1 MGIITFLKQG
11 RSLTF
16 PLVWLTLFNPAVQA
30 QLIPDNTLGTETSI
44 VTPQGVRDL
53 IEGGARRG
61 SNLFHSFS
69 EFNVNLDQQVYFA
82 NPDGIT
88 DILTRVTGNNVSNIW
103 GTLGVDGNANLF
115 LLNPNGI
122 IFGADAQL
130 DVAGSFVASTADG
143 IKLGNDGM
151 FRATNP
157 QDSQLLAIQPG
168 VLFLDAL
175 RQQQAEIRNQGNL
188 RVGAGETLMLA
199 GDRVISTGSLT
210 APGGTI
216 QVFGEAVQLL
226 ETASIDV
233 SASTGGG
240 SVTIGQGEKV
250 TIDSGVQIQADALH
264 QGDGGSVMILAN
276 ETTQFKGTITARGA
290 SETPQSN
297 GGFVDVSGGYLE
309 FTGIVDTTAP
319 LGDVGTL
326 LLDPKNIWIQD
337 DGIDSADGQT
347 FDTNP
352 TEVSIING
360 DTLVSTLATNS
371 VTLQANND
379 IILNQSL
386 FSGSS
391 NSLNLQ
397 AGRSITIADNLLISL
412 NGGDFTAKIND
423 ENAIVAQRDAGVAQF
438 LMNPGSILVTNGGSI
453 EVTSGSFAD
462 ISQINTTNSIISS
475 VDALSN
481 SGNSG
486 DINLFALGNVT
497 TGILNAGRNITGDVV
512 ANNGG
517 NITVKSENGAI
528 ATTDFVT
535 SDGINQGGDI
545 VLEAR
550 GDLSVNQNITST
562 STEGIGGNITLSSE
576 NGAIATS
583 AIVISD
589 SLNQGGDIS
598 LDASRNLDINGN
610 ISSQGEIGGN
620 ITLRSEKGA
629 IATTA
634 SLVSDGLNR
643 GGDISVEASE
653 NLSINQNI
661 TSSGEIAGGN
671 IILKSENGAIATTAS
686 LLSEGGNQA
695 GTISVDAA
703 GTLTTMG
710 NIIANSENQ
719 AGDISLNAIGDVS
732 VNRNISSQG
741 EIGGNITLK
750 SENGGITTT
759 AALVTN
765 SLNQGG
771 DISVEA
777 HENLSINQNIAS
789 RGEIGG
795 NITLKSEKGA
805 IATTAPLVSNGS
817 NQAGDI
823 LLNASENLSVNRNIR
838 SEGEIGGNITLNSEN
853 GAIATTAPL
862 VSNGINQAGDI
873 SVEASENLDIEG
885 NIDSSGEIAG
895 GNIILKSENGAIATT
910 ASLLSEGSNQA
921 GDISV
926 DAAGDLT
933 TMGNIIANSQNQAG
947 DILLNAIG
955 DVSVNRN
962 ISAMG
967 EIGGN
972 ITLKSENGGI
982 TTTAALVTNSLNQGG
997 DISVEAHENLSIN
1010 QNIASRG
1017 EIGGNITL
1025 KSEKGTIATTA
1036 ALVSD
1041 GSNQAGDISVDAA
1054 GDLNTMGNIV
1064 ANSENQ
1070 AGDISLNAIGDL
1082 SVNKTIASDGNFAGQ
1097 ITLNS
1102 GGLFWLRGN
1111 SITNSGRLPGVAK
1124 GITIT
1129 AQSIRVED
1137 GSIFSFAFNEAQGG
1151 IVQINAADD
1160 IVIRN
1165 SILATIA
1172 APGSADAGDINLN
1185 TRRLTIIQDPAFT
1198 SGVGIASNT
1207 NPGNTGNAGDVTI
1220 NATESLEI
1228 IGNQPGAF
1236 TIKPSELAQVA
1247 LQGDTG
1253 ISTLAFGSGNSGNLT
1268 INTGRL
1274 SIRDGGGITTFVS
1287 QGEGGDLTV
1296 NATDIFLQGEGGIGT
1311 GTLGE
1316 DAGDLTLNSENVSL
1330 TDGAVISTSTGSDGD
1345 AGDLTLDVRNLSI
1358 RNGAGV
1364 LGNTGGDGNGGQLTI
1379 KNAELIEVIGR
1390 SADSSFPSSIVT
1402 DLFSLNK
1409 SGNAGNIDITS
1420 QELIVQQGGEIT
1432 SATRGFGDGGNIR
1445 LNLERLQLNNSRI
1458 NASTSG
1464 SGNGGDI
1471 RIRASE
1477 SLELMGAGFEALQ
1490 EQIVLP
1496 AFADTLTL
1504 DNFNQGIVTVTDGE
1518 GAAGN
1523 VFIETPNFIARDGGL
1538 IATTTLNQG
1547 RGGNIQIDATNRI
1560 ELDNSLLGSGTFD
1573 QAESGNVTLTS
1584 PQLVAR
1590 GGAQVLTTTF
1600 NSGQAGDLNVNVSEL
1615 IELSDPTN
1623 EGTLIGTGLFA
1634 SSTEA
1639 ASGDGGDININSP
1652 TSELNIRDRAAVSV
1666 SATGTGNAG
1675 DINIDIRSI
1684 FLDQGSI
1691 SATSLSGEGGNIN
1704 LKVAETLLLRNN
1716 SQISTRAGTEYSG
1729 GGNGGDMT
1737 IDAGFIVAVLSENSD
1752 IIANAFEGNGG
1763 NITITTQTILGL
1775 QVSEILTPNSDIIAS
1790 SELGIDG
1797 RILIDTPNIDPS
1809 RGLIELPSTFSDP
1822 SQQIISGCPA
1832 DTGDRFIATGRGG
1845 IPHSPS
1851 QYLSGRAIW
1860 EDTRRLSS
1868 QISPSPTDANPQH
1881 PQPDPQPLIE
1891 AQGWVVDKDGTVILT
1906 AEPYQGKRVNI
1917 GMDFRTCGSQLNL

>member
-1 MGIITFLKQG
+1 MKIIKFLKQG
-11 RSLTF
+11 RTLTL
-16 PLVWLTLFNPAVQA
+16 PLIWLTLFNPTVQA
-30 QLIPDNTLGTETSI
+30 QLIPDNTLGTENSI
-44 VTPQGVRDL
+44 VSPQGARDL
-53 IEGGARRG
+53 IEGGAKRG
-61 SNLFHSFS
+61 SNLFHSFT

-82 NPDGIT
+82 NPDGIAN
-88 DILTRVTGNNVSNIW
+88 ILTRVTGDNLSNIF

-122 IFGADAQL
+122 LFGVDAKL

-143 IKLGNDGM
+143 IQLGDDGM

-175 RQQQAEIRNQGNL
+175 RQQQAEIRNQGQL
-188 RVGAGETLMLA
+188 TVATGQTLTLA

-216 QVFGEAVQLL
+216 QVFGEEVQLL
-226 ETASIDV
+226 ETARIDV
-233 SASTGGG
+233 SSLTGGG
-240 SVTIGQGEKV
+240 SVTIGQGEQV
-250 TIDSGVQIQADALH
+250 TIAENVQIQADSLN
-264 QGDGGSVMILAN
+264 QGDGGSVIIRGN
-276 ETTQFKGTITARGA
+276 ETTQFEGTITARGA
-290 SETPQSN
+290 SDTPQSN

-326 LLDPKNIWIQD
+326 LLDPKNILIQA
-337 DGIDSADGQT
+337 DGSDPADGQT
-347 FDTNP
+347 FETNP

-360 DTLVSTLATNS
+360 NVLGSALATNS

-379 IILNQSL
+379 IAINQSL
-386 FSGSS
+386 FSPSS
-391 NSLNLQ
+391 NSLTLQ
-397 AGRSITIADNLLISL
+397 AGRSITIANGQLIFL
-412 NGGDFTAKIND
+412 IGGDFIAKIND
-423 ENAIVAQRDAGVAQF
+423 ENAIASQRDAGVAQF
-438 LMNPGSILVTNGGSI
+438 LMNPDSTLTSLGGRI
-453 EVTSGSFAD
+453 EITSGTFAD
-462 ISQINTTNSIISS
+462 TSQINTANSTISS
-475 VDALSN
+475 ADVL
-481 SGNSG
+481 GNSG
-486 DINLFALGNVT
+486 SSGDITLFALGNVT
-497 TGILNAGRNITGDVV
+497 TGIVNTGRDIIGDVV

-517 NITVKSENGAI
+517 NITIKSENGAI
-528 ATTDFVT
+528 TTTDFVT
-535 SDGINQGGDI
+535 SDGLNQGGNI
-545 VLEAR
+545 LLEA
-550 GDLSVNQNITST
+550 GGNLSVNENILST
-562 STEGIGGNITLSSE
+562 STEGIGGNITLNSE

-583 AIVISD
+583 AMLISD
-589 SLNQGGDIS
+589 SLNQAGDIS
-598 LDASRNLDINGN
+598 VDASEKLDINGN
-610 ISSQGEIGGN
+610 ISSRGEIGGN
-620 ITLRSEKGA
+620 ITLNSDNGA

-634 SLVSDGLNR
+634 SLVSQGINQA
-643 GGDISVEASE
+643 GDISVEASE
-653 NLSINQNI
+653 NLDIDGNI
-661 TSSGEIAGGN
+661 DSSGEIAGGN
-671 IILKSENGAIATTAS
+671 I
-686 LLSEGGNQA
+686 
-695 GTISVDAA
+695 
-703 GTLTTMG
+703 TL
-710 NIIANSENQ
+710 NSEN
-719 AGDISLNAIGDVS
+719 
-732 VNRNISSQG
+732 
-741 EIGGNITLK
+741 
-750 SENGGITTT
+750 
-759 AALVTN
+759 
-765 SLNQGG
+765 
-771 DISVEA
+771 
-777 HENLSINQNIAS
+777 
-789 RGEIGG
+789 
-795 NITLKSEKGA
+795 GA

-853 GAIATTAPL
+853 GGITTTAPL
-862 VSNGINQAGDI
+862 VSNGSNQAGNILLNASENLSVNRNISSRGEIGGNITLKSENGGITTTASLVSQGSNQAGDI

-895 GNIILKSENGAIATT
+895 GNITLNSENGAIATT
-910 ASLLSEGSNQA
+910 ASLVSDGVNQA

-926 DAAGDLT
+926 DAAGDLN
-933 TMGNIIANSQNQAG
+933 TMGNIIANSENQAG
-947 DILLNAIG
+947 DISLNAIR

-1025 KSEKGTIATTA
+1025 KSENGAIATTA

-1111 SITNSGRLPGVAK
+1111 SITNSGRLPGIAK

-1151 IVQINAADD
+1151 MVQINAADD

-1165 SILATIA
+1165 SNIGTAA
-1172 APGSADAGDINLN
+1172 APVPGSAEMSSADAGDINLN
-1185 TRRLTIIQDPAFT
+1185 TRRLTIIQDPETTFPF
-1198 SGVGIASNT
+1198 GVGVGSSTDLSNS
-1207 NPGNTGNAGDVTI
+1207 GNAGNVTI
-1220 NATESLEI
+1220 NATESIEI

-1236 TIKPSELAQVA
+1236 NPNPVELAQIP

-1253 ISTLAFGSGNSGNLT
+1253 ISTSASGRGNSGNLI

-1274 SIRDGGGITTFVS
+1274 SIRDGGGITTFVK

-1296 NATDIFLQGEGGIGT
+1296 NATDVFLQGEGGIGT

-1316 DAGDLTLNSENVSL
+1316 DAGDLTLTAENVTL
-1330 TDGAVISTSTGSDGD
+1330 TDGALISTSTGGDGN

-1364 LGNTGGDGNGGQLTI
+1364 LGNTGADGNGGQLTI
-1379 KNAELIEVIGR
+1379 KNAEFIEVIGR
-1390 SADSSFPSSIVT
+1390 SADGSFPSSIAT
-1402 DLFSLNK
+1402 DLFSPNE
-1409 SGNAGNIDITS
+1409 SGNAGDIDITS
-1420 QELIVQQGGEIT
+1420 QDLIVQQGGEIT
-1432 SATRGFGDGGNIR
+1432 SATRSFGDGGTIR
-1445 LNLERLQLNNSRI
+1445 LNLESLQLNNSRI
-1458 NASTSG
+1458 NASTSR
-1464 SGNGGDI
+1464 SGKGGNI
-1471 RIRASE
+1471 QIRASE
-1477 SLELMGAGFEALQ
+1477 SIEVIGAGFDALQ
-1490 EQIVLP
+1490 EQFVRP

-1504 DNFNQGIVTVTDGE
+1504 DNFSQGIVTVTDGE
-1518 GAAGN
+1518 GRAGN

-1547 RGGNIQIDATNRI
+1547 RGGNIQIDATNQI

-1573 QAESGNVTLTS
+1573 QAASGNVTLTS

-1600 NSGQAGDLNVNVSEL
+1600 NSGQAGDLNVNVSES
-1615 IELSDPTN
+1615 IKLSDPN
-1623 EGTLIGTGLFA
+1623 NQGTLLGTGLFA
-1634 SSTEA
+1634 SSTQS

-1675 DINIDIRSI
+1675 DINIDVRSL
-1684 FLDQGSI
+1684 FLDQGLI

-1704 LKVAETLLLRNN
+1704 LKVAEIFILRNN
-1716 SQISTRAGTEYSG
+1716 SQLSTRAGTADSG
-1729 GGNGGDMT
+1729 GGNGGDLT
-1737 IDAGFIVAVLSENSD
+1737 VDANFIVGVLSENSD
-1752 IIANAFEGNGG
+1752 ITANAFEGNGG
-1763 NITITTQTILGL
+1763 SITITTQLILGL
-1775 QVSEILTPNSDIIAS
+1775 QMSDQLTPKSDITAS

-1797 RILIDTPNIDPS
+1797 PIVINTPNIDPS

-1822 SQQIISGCPA
+1822 SGQIISGCPA
-1832 DTGDRFIATGRGG
+1832 DTGDRFVVTGRGG

-1868 QISPSPTDANPQH
+1868 QSFSSSTPTNSQLSQMNP
-1881 PQPDPQPLIE
+1881 PPLIE

-1906 AEPYQGKRVNI
+1906 AEPYRGKQVHI
-1917 GMDFRTCGSQLNL
+1917 AIDFRTCGSQ

>member
-1 MGIITFLKQG
+1 
-11 RSLTF
+11 
-16 PLVWLTLFNPAVQA
+16 
-30 QLIPDNTLGTETSI
+30 
-44 VTPQGVRDL
+44 
-53 IEGGARRG
+53 
-61 SNLFHSFS
+61 
-69 EFNVNLDQQVYFA
+69 
-82 NPDGIT
+82 
-88 DILTRVTGNNVSNIW
+88 
-103 GTLGVDGNANLF
+103 
-115 LLNPNGI
+115 
-122 IFGADAQL
+122 
-130 DVAGSFVASTADG
+130 
-143 IKLGNDGM
+143 
-151 FRATNP
+151 
-157 QDSQLLAIQPG
+157 
-168 VLFLDAL
+168 
-175 RQQQAEIRNQGNL
+175 
-188 RVGAGETLMLA
+188 
-199 GDRVISTGSLT
+199 
-210 APGGTI
+210 
-216 QVFGEAVQLL
+216 
-226 ETASIDV
+226 
-233 SASTGGG
+233 
-240 SVTIGQGEKV
+240 
-250 TIDSGVQIQADALH
+250 
-264 QGDGGSVMILAN
+264 
-276 ETTQFKGTITARGA
+276 
-290 SETPQSN
+290 
-297 GGFVDVSGGYLE
+297 
-309 FTGIVDTTAP
+309 
-319 LGDVGTL
+319 
-326 LLDPKNIWIQD
+326 
-337 DGIDSADGQT
+337 
-347 FDTNP
+347 
-352 TEVSIING
+352 
-360 DTLVSTLATNS
+360 
-371 VTLQANND
+371 
-379 IILNQSL
+379 
-386 FSGSS
+386 
-391 NSLNLQ
+391 
-397 AGRSITIADNLLISL
+397 
-412 NGGDFTAKIND
+412 
-423 ENAIVAQRDAGVAQF
+423 
-438 LMNPGSILVTNGGSI
+438 
-453 EVTSGSFAD
+453 
-462 ISQINTTNSIISS
+462 
-475 VDALSN
+475 
-481 SGNSG
+481 
-486 DINLFALGNVT
+486 
-497 TGILNAGRNITGDVV
+497 
-512 ANNGG
+512 
-517 NITVKSENGAI
+517 
-528 ATTDFVT
+528 
-535 SDGINQGGDI
+535 
-545 VLEAR
+545 
-550 GDLSVNQNITST
+550 
-562 STEGIGGNITLSSE
+562 
-576 NGAIATS
+576 
-583 AIVISD
+583 
-589 SLNQGGDIS
+589 
-598 LDASRNLDINGN
+598 
-610 ISSQGEIGGN
+610 
-620 ITLRSEKGA
+620 
-629 IATTA
+629 
-634 SLVSDGLNR
+634 
-643 GGDISVEASE
+643 VEASE
-653 NLSINQNI
+653 NLDIEGNI
-661 TSSGEIAGGN
+661 DSSGEIAGGN

-686 LLSEGGNQA
+686 LLSEGSNQA
-695 GTISVDAA
+695 GDISVDAA
-703 GTLTTMG
+703 GDLTTMG
-710 NIIANSENQ
+710 NIIANSQNQ
-719 AGDISLNAIGDVS
+719 AGDILLNAIGDVS
-732 VNRNISSQG
+732 INRNINAMG
-741 EIGGNITLK
+741 EIGGNITL
-750 SENGGITTT
+750 
-759 AALVTN
+759 
-765 SLNQGG
+765 
-771 DISVEA
+771 
-777 HENLSINQNIAS
+777 
-789 RGEIGG
+789 R
-795 NITLKSEKGA
+795 SEKGG

-921 GDISV
+921 GTISV

-1070 AGDISLNAIGDL
+1070 AGDISLNATGDLTIDLDPSLGENIASIGD
-1082 SVNKTIASDGNFAGQ
+1082 FAGQ

-1111 SITNSGRLPGVAK
+1111 SINNSSTVPGIAK

-1220 NATESLEI
+1220 NATESIEI

-1402 DLFSLNK
+1402 DLFSLNE

-1584 PQLVAR
+1584 PQLIAR

-1600 NSGQAGDLNVNVSEL
+1600 NSGQAGDVVVNVSEL

-1716 SQISTRAGTEYSG
+1716 SQISTRAGTESSG

-1737 IDAGFIVAVLSENSD
+1737 IDANFVVAVLSENSD
-1752 IIANAFEGNGG
+1752 ITANAFEGNGG

-1797 RILIDTPNIDPS
+1797 RILINTPNIDPS

-1832 DTGDRFIATGRGG
+1832 DTGDRFIVTGRGG
-1845 IPHSPS
+1845 IPNPPS

-1868 QISPSPTDANPQH
+1868 QISPSSTAANSQR

>member
-1 MGIITFLKQG
+1 ATTAAL
-11 RSLTF
+11 
-16 PLVWLTLFNPAVQA
+16 
-30 QLIPDNTLGTETSI
+30 
-44 VTPQGVRDL
+44 
-53 IEGGARRG
+53 
-61 SNLFHSFS
+61 
-69 EFNVNLDQQVYFA
+69 
-82 NPDGIT
+82 
-88 DILTRVTGNNVSNIW
+88 VSN
-103 GTLGVDGNANLF
+103 
-115 LLNPNGI
+115 
-122 IFGADAQL
+122 
-130 DVAGSFVASTADG
+130 SS
-143 IKLGNDGM
+143 
-151 FRATNP
+151 
-157 QDSQLLAIQPG
+157 
-168 VLFLDAL
+168 
-175 RQQQAEIRNQGNL
+175 NQ
-188 RVGAGETLMLA
+188 A
-199 GDRVISTGSLT
+199 GDIS
-210 APGGTI
+210 
-216 QVFGEAVQLL
+216 VEAHGNISVNGNI
-226 ETASIDV
+226 AS
-233 SASTGGG
+233 
-240 SVTIGQGEKV
+240 QGE
-250 TIDSGVQIQADALH
+250 IG
-264 QGDGGSVMILAN
+264 
-276 ETTQFKGTITARGA
+276 
-290 SETPQSN
+290 
-297 GGFVDVSGGYLE
+297 
-309 FTGIVDTTAP
+309 
-319 LGDVGTL
+319 
-326 LLDPKNIWIQD
+326 
-337 DGIDSADGQT
+337 
-347 FDTNP
+347 
-352 TEVSIING
+352 
-360 DTLVSTLATNS
+360 
-371 VTLQANND
+371 
-379 IILNQSL
+379 
-386 FSGSS
+386 
-391 NSLNLQ
+391 
-397 AGRSITIADNLLISL
+397 
-412 NGGDFTAKIND
+412 
-423 ENAIVAQRDAGVAQF
+423 
-438 LMNPGSILVTNGGSI
+438 
-453 EVTSGSFAD
+453 
-462 ISQINTTNSIISS
+462 
-475 VDALSN
+475 
-481 SGNSG
+481 
-486 DINLFALGNVT
+486 
-497 TGILNAGRNITGDVV
+497 
-512 ANNGG
+512 GG
-517 NITVKSENGAI
+517 NITLNSQQGAI
-528 ATTDFVT
+528 ATTAALV
-535 SDGINQGGDI
+535 SNSSNQ
-545 VLEAR
+545 A
-550 GDLSVNQNITST
+550 
-562 STEGIGGNITLSSE
+562 
-576 NGAIATS
+576 
-583 AIVISD
+583 
-589 SLNQGGDIS
+589 GDIS
-598 LDASRNLDINGN
+598 VDASGNLSVNGN
-610 ISSQGEIGGN
+610 ISSQGEIGGGN
-620 ITLRSEKGA
+620 ITLNSQQGA
-629 IATTA
+629 IATT
-634 SLVSDGLNR
+634 
-643 GGDISVEASE
+643 
-653 NLSINQNI
+653 
-661 TSSGEIAGGN
+661 TP
-671 IILKSENGAIATTAS
+671 II
-686 LLSEGGNQA
+686 
-695 GTISVDAA
+695 
-703 GTLTTMG
+703 
-710 NIIANSENQ
+710 
-719 AGDISLNAIGDVS
+719 
-732 VNRNISSQG
+732 
-741 EIGGNITLK
+741 
-750 SENGGITTT
+750 
-759 AALVTN
+759 
-765 SLNQGG
+765 
-771 DISVEA
+771 
-777 HENLSINQNIAS
+777 
-789 RGEIGG
+789 
-795 NITLKSEKGA
+795 
-805 IATTAPLVSNGS
+805 SNGS
-817 NQAGDI
+817 NQAG
-823 LLNASENLSVNRNIR
+823 
-838 SEGEIGGNITLNSEN
+838 T
-853 GAIATTAPL
+853 
-862 VSNGINQAGDI
+862 I
-873 SVEASENLDIEG
+873 SL
-885 NIDSSGEIAG
+885 
-895 GNIILKSENGAIATT
+895 
-910 ASLLSEGSNQA
+910 
-921 GDISV
+921 
-926 DAAGDLT
+926 DAAGNLNI
-933 TMGNIIANSQNQAG
+933 MASIIANSQNQAG
-947 DILLNAIG
+947 DILLNATG
-955 DVSVNRN
+955 DLTIDLDPSF
-962 ISAMG
+962 G
-967 EIGGN
+967 E
-972 ITLKSENGGI
+972 
-982 TTTAALVTNSLNQGG
+982 
-997 DISVEAHENLSIN
+997 
-1010 QNIASRG
+1010 NIAS
-1017 EIGGNITL
+1017 
-1025 KSEKGTIATTA
+1025 
-1036 ALVSD
+1036 
-1041 GSNQAGDISVDAA
+1041 
-1054 GDLNTMGNIV
+1054 
-1064 ANSENQ
+1064 
-1070 AGDISLNAIGDL
+1070 IGD
-1082 SVNKTIASDGNFAGQ
+1082 FAGQ

-1111 SITNSGRLPGVAK
+1111 SINNSSTVPGIAK

-1220 NATESLEI
+1220 NATESIEI

-1402 DLFSLNK
+1402 DLFSLNE

-1675 DINIDIRSI
+1675 DINVDIRSI

-1704 LKVAETLLLRNN
+1704 LKVAETLILRNN
-1716 SQISTRAGTEYSG
+1716 SQISTRAGTESSG

-1737 IDAGFIVAVLSENSD
+1737 IDANFVVAVLSENSD
-1752 IIANAFEGNGG
+1752 ITANAFEGNGG

-1797 RILIDTPNIDPS
+1797 RILINTPNIDPS

-1832 DTGDRFIATGRGG
+1832 DTGDRFIVTGRGG
-1845 IPHSPS
+1845 IPNPPS

-1868 QISPSPTDANPQH
+1868 QISPSSTAANSQR